1 MYLGPII
8 TFSNLLTRK
17 VWLLVRPTV
26 CALHATIASQIFLL
40 LILNLEKK
48 NLDKYVNNLS
58 LADIENI
65 ASMMR
70 KQLPH
75 KLNPVL
81 GPGHSPWS
89 FFTFSLASELN
100 WASRKQWRILCQIT
114 LYLTYLWRTFLYG
127 LKTANINQLSG
138 LAAPVKLPLCLILSF
153 FYFIR
158 ILILSLSSSLWKT
171 DIFKVD
177 FVSYEDGKKYFC
189 N

>member
-8 TFSNLLTRK
+8 TFSNLLTRNAW
-17 VWLLVRPTV
+17 WLLLRPTV

-58 LADIENI
+58 LADFENI

-127 LKTANINQLSG
+127 LKTANISYQAWLHLSNSPFV
-138 LAAPVKLPLCLILSF
+138 LFYLFFIL
-153 FYFIR
+153 Y
-158 ILILSLSSSLWKT
+158 
-171 DIFKVD
+171 V
-177 FVSYEDGKKYFC
+177 Y
-189 N
+189 